1 MEIRY
6 FRPIELSEIQNYMDN
21 ILDILIEC
29 DKEFVPSLSSRNS
42 TKQVDFNLIYN
53 TDNKPIE
60 YFKKIIE

>member
-29 DKEFVPSLSSRNS
+29 DKEFVRMLMN
-42 TKQVDFNLIYN
+42 QEYWQ
-53 TDNKPIE
+53 DNME
-60 YFKKIIE
+60 